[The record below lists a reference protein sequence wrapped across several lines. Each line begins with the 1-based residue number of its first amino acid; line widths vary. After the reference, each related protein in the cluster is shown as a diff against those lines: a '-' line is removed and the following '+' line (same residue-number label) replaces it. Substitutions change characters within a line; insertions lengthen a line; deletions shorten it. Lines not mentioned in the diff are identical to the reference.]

1 MQLFHG
7 NIVYSKDRTSL
18 AVHQDSWLGV
28 ENGTVAGIWPRVPEQ
43 YAGAPVTE
51 LGQGVLIPAFSDL
64 HVHAPQYLNRGL
76 EMDLLLQDWLEQC
89 TFPMEARFRD
99 LDFAKRVYD
108 AFVDDMVAN
117 GTLHACVF
125 GSVHRPATGYLL
137 ERMDRLGLKGFVGK
151 VNMDGE
157 TLDDII
163 RLDI

>member
-99 LDFAKRVYD
+99 LDFAKREIGRAHV
-108 AFVDDMVAN
+108 
-117 GTLHACVF
+117 
-125 GSVHRPATGYLL
+125 
-137 ERMDRLGLKGFVGK
+137 
-151 VNMDGE
+151 
-157 TLDDII
+157 
-163 RLDI
+163 